1 MSFLRRLGKGIE
13 ETKYVLAD
21 LKNFNDQQWHVR
33 YPSLRSMDKGEESS
47 RKSGVWCPVLH
58 RSLLLC

>member
-1 MSFLRRLGKGIE
+1 MKIEETTTRASSITDAIYRLGKGIE

-33 YPSLRSMDKGEESS
+33 YPSLVSHDRGEESS
-47 RKSGVWCPVLH
+47 RES
-58 RSLLLC
+58 

>member
-1 MSFLRRLGKGIE
+1 MQRVEGVIDVYFRLGKGIE

-33 YPSLRSMDKGEESS
+33 YPSLVSHDKGEESS
-47 RKSGVWCPVLH
+47 REFCE
-58 RSLLLC
+58 